1 MVEGLM
7 VATATET
14 QVNLF
19 DVRKPSLIVK
29 QMSLRPEQNPDEIND
44 IALARSDTG
53 EILVA
58 SCDDSGSTLVQKV
71 DKDLTITELH
81 RNFNT
86 KHQNICFKAMF
97 SSNPNL
103 LYTTGFDYKICL
115 WNLKDPKKSQSTNLG
130 TLLAN
135 EIGEKAMSYN
145 PPFCFAW
152 DTFLVHQQEFIVMGL
167 GNGMLLRLKRTGL
180 QCEEMHGSVH

>member
-1 MVEGLM
+1 M
-7 VATATET
+7 
-14 QVNLF
+14 
-19 DVRKPSLIVK
+19 
-29 QMSLRPEQNPDEIND
+29 
-44 IALARSDTG
+44 
-53 EILVA
+53 A
-58 SCDDSGSTLVQKV
+58 SCDDSGSTLVHTV
-71 DKDLTITELH
+71 GKDLQTAELH
-81 RNFNT
+81 RTFNT
-86 KHQNICFKAMF
+86 KHQNICYKTMF

-152 DTFLVHQQEFIVMGL
+152 DSF
-167 GNGMLLRLKRTGL
+167 
-180 QCEEMHGSVH
+180 